1 MGAGINARA
10 ARTGAYRIPGRA
22 LATEGDGQDMGIS
35 TSIIV
40 FAIGAIM
47 RFAVTAT
54 ATGFNVHTVGDILMI
69 VGAVGL
75 VISLIFWSSWG
86 GFGGRGRG
94 RTMVTQ
100 QEYGTGA
107 VAPRTYVT
115 RTQQDEVV

>member
-1 MGAGINARA
+1 
-10 ARTGAYRIPGRA
+10 
-22 LATEGDGQDMGIS
+22 MGIS

-69 VGAVGL
+69 VGAVGF

-86 GFGGRGRG
+86 GFGSRGRG
-94 RTMVTQ
+94 RTVVTQ
-100 QEYGTGA
+100 QEYGTTTA
-107 VAPRTYVT
+107 VPRTYVT
-115 RTQQDEVV
+115 REEEIV